1 MGNKITK
8 YVFLLSTGI
17 YLKDT
22 QCGLRAFHTT
32 LIPFMLET
40 RGNRFEY
47 EMNVLLRTT
56 RNIKIEKVPIETIY
70 INNNSK
76 THFKPVKDAY
86 MIYKNIIKFSMSSI
100 ISFII
105 DYTLYTI
112 LVNLFSTINTTLK
125 LILANVI
132 ARIISASVNY
142 ILNKKYVF
150 EDSKKHNQTA
160 WKYIL
165 LAITIL
171 ALNTGIMLGLEV
183 IGLNNLYILKLITEI
198 ILFGL
203 SFVVQKFII
212 FKRKD
217 LHEIF

>member
-1 MGNKITK
+1 
-8 YVFLLSTGI
+8 
-17 YLKDT
+17 
-22 QCGLRAFHTT
+22 
-32 LIPFMLET
+32 MLET